1 MSPLYFTKRFSL
13 QNGSDQKHANIF
25 SQTMSKTPFCEIY
38 QSYFQ
43 LTYYSNSP
51 IRFRI
56 MALKKQAPKW
66 ILFALLMGT
75 VSGFFCL
82 MVGIT
87 GPMANAIPFGIA
99 AGMMYA
105 TRDKWQA

>member
-1 MSPLYFTKRFSL
+1 
-13 QNGSDQKHANIF
+13 
-25 SQTMSKTPFCEIY
+25 
-38 QSYFQ
+38 
-43 LTYYSNSP
+43 
-51 IRFRI
+51 

-66 ILFALLMGT
+66 ILLALVMGT

-99 AGMMYA
+99 AGIMYA